1 MRSPPPSPSTPS
13 IVVQRTHDLK
23 SRMRESRTS
32 GSVGAPG
39 GRLPGATRLFFCGVH
54 RWALTRVPPAELVP
68 LVPLLASPA
77 RFHVGVE
84 PDSSAVHEDLVP
96 DDVLLVARRAGE
108 QIGQGVG
115 RLGGCEDRGGWM
127 DRDKD
132 LKVPSRI
139 GGRSGP
145 PPARPP
151 ARQAGAWGGG
161 GGGPRPH
168 RNRPPP
174 ASRG

>member
-1 MRSPPPSPSTPS
+1 MRSPQPSPSIPS
-13 IVVQRTHDLK
+13 IVMQRTHDLK

-39 GRLPGATRLFFCGVH
+39 GRLPGAPRLFFCGVH

-68 LVPLLASPA
+68 LVPLPASPA

-115 RLGGCEDRGGWM
+115 RLGGCGDRGDWM

-139 GGRSGP
+139 GGGWAGLGAGLAPRKEGLG
-145 PPARPP
+145 ARGAGCAV
-151 ARQAGAWGGG
+151 ARQTQLTGALL
-161 GGGPRPH
+161 P
-168 RNRPPP
+168 
-174 ASRG
+174 

>member
-1 MRSPPPSPSTPS
+1 MRSPQPSPSIPS
-13 IVVQRTHDLK
+13 IVMQRTHDLK

-115 RLGGCEDRGGWM
+115 RLGGCEDMVEDCGNGE
-127 DRDKD
+127 
-132 LKVPSRI
+132 
-139 GGRSGP
+139 
-145 PPARPP
+145 
-151 ARQAGAWGGG
+151 
-161 GGGPRPH
+161 
-168 RNRPPP
+168 
-174 ASRG
+174 SRGLPGT

>member
-1 MRSPPPSPSTPS
+1 MRSPQPSPSIPS
-13 IVVQRTHDLK
+13 IVMQRTHDLK

-115 RLGGCEDRGGWM
+115 RLGGCEDMVEDCGNGE
-127 DRDKD
+127 
-132 LKVPSRI
+132 
-139 GGRSGP
+139 
-145 PPARPP
+145 
-151 ARQAGAWGGG
+151 
-161 GGGPRPH
+161 
-168 RNRPPP
+168 
-174 ASRG
+174 SRGLPGTESRLALACKADRVRRITRNCPFQVSPTRIR